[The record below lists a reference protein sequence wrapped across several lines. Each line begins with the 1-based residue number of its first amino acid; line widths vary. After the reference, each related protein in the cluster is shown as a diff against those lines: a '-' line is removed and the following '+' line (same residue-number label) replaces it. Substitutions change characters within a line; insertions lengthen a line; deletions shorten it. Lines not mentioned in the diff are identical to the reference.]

1 MDRHIAI
8 DAHLAGEIDCPQIRE
23 VSGKA
28 DCMHQVLLIELICAA
43 FQQHEE
49 FRRELFDLELTTGT
63 DLTELETVL
72 VRLYEL
78 AVRLLV
84 RIVVNVQKFELGLF
98 IQLRLVYDR
107 YCH

>member
-49 FRRELFDLELTTGT
+49 FRRVLFDFELTTGT
-63 DLTELETVL
+63 DLTEFDTII

-78 AVRLLV
+78 AVRQLL
-84 RIVVNVQKFELGLF
+84 RIVVDVQKFKL
-98 IQLRLVYDR
+98 
-107 YCH
+107 